1 MDYKAVFKE
10 KLGKLLFLEINWEGF
25 KRSTSIPEAVKLKT
39 KDLYLPIS
47 SKYITSNVEDEL
59 KIKNLP
65 IYYFIEGMLMAL
77 GADSNLSYSEDYIII
92 LNNLGDFLDKIIEYM
107 LSEDEGFGDVT
118 SNAVVE
124 EGKIVKAYIKSKDEG
139 ILAGIDV
146 IRDLFEEYGVNVL
159 FWLKDGTKISNND
172 VLISLKGDAR
182 TILLLER
189 TALNL
194 LMRMSGVATAACHY
208 ADIVKDFDV
217 RVAGTRKT
225 SPAIGKFDKY
235 ALKVGGADPHR
246 FGLDDMILIK
256 DNHIATCKSPLDALL
271 KAKENTSFSKKIE
284 IEVETLEDAIDC
296 VKNGADIVMLDN
308 MGPDEVKEVI
318 EELEALNIRKNSLI
332 EVSGGI
338 THETILDYASLG
350 VDIISIGA
358 LTHSSRSLNFSL
370 KIEES

>member
-1 MDYKAVFKE
+1 MNY
-10 KLGKLLFLEINWEGF
+10 
-25 KRSTSIPEAVKLKT
+25 
-39 KDLYLPIS
+39 
-47 SKYITSNVEDEL
+47 YI
-59 KIKNLP
+59 
-65 IYYFIEGMLMAL
+65 F
-77 GADSNLSYSEDYIII
+77 III
-92 LNNLGDFLDKIIEYM
+92 LNDLGDFLDKIIEYM
-107 LSEDEGFGDVT
+107 LAEDEGFGDIT

-124 EGKIVKAYIKSKDEG
+124 EGKIVNAYIKSKDEG

-146 IRDLFEEYGVNVL
+146 IRDLFEEFDVNVS
-159 FWLKDGTKISNND
+159 FWMKDGTEISHGD

-194 LMRMSGVATAACHY
+194 LMRMSGVATAARHY
-208 ADIVKDFDV
+208 VDMVKDLDV
-217 RVAGTRKT
+217 TVAGTRKT

-246 FGLDDMILIK
+246 FSLDDMVLIK
-256 DNHIATCKSPLDALL
+256 DNHIATCASPLDALL
-271 KAKENTSFSKKIE
+271 KAKANTSFSKKIE
-284 IEVETLEDAIDC
+284 IEVESLEDAIDC
-296 VKNGADIVMLDN
+296 VRNGADIVMLDN
-308 MGPDEVKEVI
+308 MNPDEVKEVLD
-318 EELEALNIRKNSLI
+318 ELEQLNIRQNSLI

-338 THETILDYASLG
+338 TDETIVDYASLG